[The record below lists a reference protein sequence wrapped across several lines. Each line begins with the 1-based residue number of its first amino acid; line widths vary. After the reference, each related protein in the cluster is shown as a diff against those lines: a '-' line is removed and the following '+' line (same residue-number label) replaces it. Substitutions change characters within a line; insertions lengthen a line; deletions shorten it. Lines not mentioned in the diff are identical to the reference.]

1 MATFGLVVGGG
12 PAPGINGVIS
22 AATIA
27 ARRSG
32 ARVIGC
38 VQGFEW
44 LMQGD
49 IDHIIDLDEVAV
61 TRIHE
66 QGGSILRTSRA
77 NPTKDPAHLD
87 RVVDSLGRLGIDHL
101 ISIGGDDTCFSAR
114 TVADAAGDRLKVVHV
129 PKTIDNDLPLPPG
142 IPTFGFETARAT
154 ASGILCTLLE
164 DARTSG
170 RWFIITMMG
179 RNAGHLA
186 LGAAHSAGATLA
198 IVAEEYGGKQIRLET
213 LARRV
218 EGTILKNTAEG
229 RAYGVIV
236 LAEGLGE
243 SIDPADLADLPDLPR
258 DEHGHLRLAEFPLG
272 ALVRERVQRALGEHG
287 IKATIVVKDVGYE
300 CRCVSPNAYDQEYTR
315 ELGAGAV
322 ATLLGGRGHV
332 MITRQHGKIVP
343 IPFDQLIDPRTG
355 KTAVRMLDI
364 STEAFATAI
373 RLQTRLTAEDLLDDT
388 VGAMIAGASRFD
400 LAALRAHFGLGS

>member
-32 ARVIGC
+32 ARVVGC
-38 VQGFEW
+38 IQGFEW

-49 IDHIIDLDEVAV
+49 IDHIVDLDEAAV

-77 NPTKDPAHLD
+77 NPTKDPANLE
-87 RVVDSLGRLGIDHL
+87 RVVESLGRLGIDHL

-114 TVADAAGDRLKVVHV
+114 AVADAAGDRLKVVHV

-142 IPTFGFETARAT
+142 VPTFGFETARAT

-170 RWFIITMMG
+170 RWFFITMMG

-198 IVAEEYGGKQIRLET
+198 IVAEEYGGQKIRLET

-243 SIDPADLADLPDLPR
+243 SIDPADLAELPDLPR

-272 ALVRERVQRALGEHG
+272 ALVRERVQHALDEHG

-300 CRCVSPNAYDQEYTR
+300 CRCVSPCAYDQEYTR

-322 ATLLGGRGHV
+322 ETLLGGQGHV
-332 MITRQHGKIVP
+332 MITRQNGKIVP
-343 IPFDQLIDPRTG
+343 IPFDELIDPKTG
-355 KTAVRMLDI
+355 KTAVRMLDT
-364 STEAFATAI
+364 STEAFATAL
-373 RLQTRLTAEDLLDDT
+373 RLQTRLE
-388 VGAMIAGASRFD
+388 AGD
-400 LAALRAHFGLGS
+400 LADAKKGGPIANVSALDLDALRARFA

>member
-1 MATFGLVVGGG
+1 MAGVAAHQHDDVPATGGTRVLEQGREDSGGRGAGALEAESRDAGWQRQIIVDGLWDVHH
-12 PAPGINGVIS
+12 AK
-22 AATIA
+22 AL
-27 ARRSG
+27 ARR
-32 ARVIGC
+32 
-38 VQGFEW
+38 
-44 LMQGD
+44 
-49 IDHIIDLDEVAV
+49 
-61 TRIHE
+61 
-66 QGGSILRTSRA
+66 
-77 NPTKDPAHLD
+77 
-87 RVVDSLGRLGIDHL
+87 LGVDHL

-114 TVADAAGDRLKVVHV
+114 TVAEAAGDRLKVVHV

-142 IPTFGFETARAT
+142 VPTFGFETARAT

-198 IVAEEYGGKQIRLET
+198 IVAEEYGDKKLRLET

-229 RAYGVIV
+229 RAHGVIV

-243 SIDPADLADLPDLPR
+243 SIDPQDLADLPDLPR

-272 ALVRERVQRALGEHG
+272 ALVRERVQHALGEHG

-300 CRCVSPNAYDQEYTR
+300 CRCVAPCAFDQEYTR

-322 ATLLGGRGHV
+322 ETLLGGQGHV
-332 MITRQHGKIVP
+332 MITRQNGKIVP
-343 IPFDQLIDPRTG
+343 IPFDELIDPKTG
-355 KTAVRMLDI
+355 KTAVRMLDTATEGF
-364 STEAFATAI
+364 STAM
-373 RLQTRLTAEDLLDDT
+373 RLQTRLEAADLADPRTGKQIESVTAL
-388 VGAMIAGASRFD
+388 D
-400 LAALRAHFGLGS
+400 LAALQARFG